1 MQKNPTELSL
11 GLIVSFPDGID
22 LIFKGFYYRIKIR
35 NKEFLK
41 IKISPSESAI
51 IKDFI
56 SKISECRCTLE
67 WLYLPLDKVK
77 IKEGVSTED
86 L

>member
-1 MQKNPTELSL
+1 MKNPIELLL
-11 GLIVSFPDGID
+11 GLEVLFQNGIS
-22 LIFKGFYYRIKIR
+22 IYFKGPYYRIKIH

-41 IKISPSESAI
+41 IKITPLESTA
-51 IKDFI
+51 IKDLI
-56 SKISECRCTLE
+56 SKTSECRCSLE
-67 WLYLPLDKVK
+67 WIYLSLDKIN

>member
-1 MQKNPTELSL
+1 MKNQVELSI
-11 GLIVSFPDGID
+11 GLKVLFLDGLDIHFRS
-22 LIFKGFYYRIKIR
+22 LYYKTKIH

-51 IKDFI
+51 IKDI
-56 SKISECRCTLE
+56 VSRVSECRCSLE
-67 WLYLPLDKVK
+67 WLYLPLDKII
-77 IKEGVSTED
+77 IKEGVSTEN